1 MGSGTNRH
9 AGPPAQAAVTL
20 GLLAALLGGSLAR
33 AQGPPLPEANPGPP
47 PVASTREAE
56 LEARVRQ
63 LEAMVQQLSRQ
74 MQAIPPTPAPA
85 SVAAPLPGSVPRSGG
100 LPIGDAEAAAD
111 EELNRGGSA
120 GLDPTAPA
128 PAAKYN
134 MPPAPRER
142 KGKFGFGNGFE
153 LKSDDDEFVLQ
164 FHNLTQFDGRFYESP
179 GTEVSRNTFGFPR
192 VWFIFS
198 GRLTKPLEYYLAV
211 NEGFENLNLLDAYL
225 NIHPRDEIQ
234 VKIGRYK
241 TPFTYEFY
249 SLPIQGL
256 ISPERSMFFNN
267 YGLNRDLGIMVWG
280 QLFDKKAEYAT
291 GIFNSNRNGF
301 LNQNNNP
308 AVAALVDARP
318 FAFFGSETFDNLH
331 VGGSVAFAQELNPPV
346 PNVLRTNVPTV
357 GPLSVSVPFL
367 QFNPN
372 VIGSGGLALWD
383 LHAAWYYRQLSL
395 IAEWQSGYE
404 TYAFTNNPEGSRTPI
419 PVQSYYIQAGYF
431 LTGETVQ
438 SRNVVEPLR
447 PFTLKPGQW
456 GPGAVELTARYNELR
471 LGERVFTAGL
481 ADPRLWSNQAQ
492 LIDVGVN
499 WTWTRN
505 IKFYMGWQHAL
516 FGDPVQ
522 LRANPEQLQLTS
534 DMFWFR
540 TQIFF

>member
-1 MGSGTNRH
+1 MRTGTTGRG
-9 AGPPAQAAVTL
+9 GPARLAVAVTF
-20 GLLAALLGGSLAR
+20 LAGALAGVPAR
-33 AQGPPLPEANPGPP
+33 GQEPPLPDANPGPP
-47 PVASTREAE
+47 PVATSREAE
-56 LEARVRQ
+56 LEARVQQ

-74 MQAIPPTPAPA
+74 MQAVPAMPALPSSAPSTGGIPFGT
-85 SVAAPLPGSVPRSGG
+85 
-100 LPIGDAEAAAD
+100 AAAD
-111 EELNRGGSA
+111 AELNRGGSA
-120 GLDPTAPA
+120 GLDPTAPT
-128 PAAKYN
+128 PTPKFQ
-134 MPPAPRER
+134 MPPPPKER
-142 KGKFGFGNGFE
+142 PGKFSFGNGFE
-153 LKSDDDEFVLQ
+153 VKSNDDEFVLQ

-179 GTEVSRNTFGFPR
+179 GTDVSRNTFGFPR
-192 VWFIFS
+192 VWLIFS
-198 GRLTKPLEYYLAV
+198 GRLTKPLEYYVAI

-234 VKIGRYK
+234 VRIGRYK

-256 ISPERSMFFNN
+256 MSPERSLFFNN

-280 QLFDKKAEYAT
+280 QLFEKKAEYAA

-318 FAFFGSETFDNLH
+318 LAFFGSEAFENLH
-331 VGGSVAFAQELNPPV
+331 VGGSVMFAQELNPPV
-346 PNVLRTNVPTV
+346 PSVLRTNIPTI

-372 VIGSGGLALWD
+372 VIDSGGLALWD

-404 TYAFTNNPEGSRTPI
+404 TYAFTDNPEGARTPI
-419 PVQSYYIQAGYF
+419 PVSSYYIQAGYF

-447 PFTLKPGQW
+447 PFTLKPGSW
-456 GPGAVELTARYNELR
+456 GPGAVELTGRYNELH
-471 LGERVFTAGL
+471 LSDRVFTGGF
-481 ADPRLWSNQAQ
+481 ADAALWSNRAQ
-492 LIDVGVN
+492 LVDLGVN
-499 WTWTRN
+499 WSWNRN
-505 IKFYMGWQHAL
+505 IKFYFGWQHAI

-522 LRANPEQLQLTS
+522 LRANPLQLQLTS

-540 TQIFF
+540 TQIYF